1 MLITPFNSPPTPERY
16 EHFRGAMYER
26 ENYPLYWFVRKV
38 LSQVNFADPSQSAL
52 SQKAAEGVVVYALK
66 GRSQLNSLILREL
79 ARRFGVPSPVY
90 AHGVNMITWQPLPEA
105 LKALRLGIAQL
116 WRRRN
121 PEEESD
127 YLKKLAM
134 AGKSVIIHLG
144 DSEFFDD
151 EEADAALG
159 QLIDAQREMPVPVYI
174 VPELVTYGRRREKER
189 ESFFNILFGQ
199 IENVGGFRRMVT
211 FLRYARKVFTLTV
224 EPLNLSE
231 YLEKN
236 KNRSRLEMIEQ
247 IRRELIERIDEERE
261 SIVGPVLKS
270 RPEMIQ
276 STMDDPGVARKID
289 ELGRRGK
296 PSVPALRKEARKYLH
311 EIASDYNE
319 MFIEL
324 WEKLLSWLWNN
335 IYDGVVLDQEGIVK
349 IRNLSK
355 KMPFVIIPCHRSHI
369 DYLLLSYVFYKH
381 NIQMPFVAAG
391 TNLSFFPL
399 GFIFRKSGA
408 FFLRRTFR
416 GNELYS
422 EVFSGYLRTL
432 IREGLPIEFFIE
444 GGRSRTGKMV
454 MPKYGIL
461 SMIIQAYLDGACD
474 NMAAI
479 PVYIGY
485 DRIVEEKSYLKE
497 LGGAP
502 KDTEK
507 TADIIR
513 SGKVLK
519 KRYGHVYVNIGE
531 PILLKEY
538 LASQEKPVLQMS
550 VEERQ
555 SLYRKIGYGLVLEIA
570 KVAVVTPFSL
580 VAAGLLSSDR
590 RGITQDD
597 LINTLNRFHD
607 YLSYRN
613 VRFAETFSNRA
624 KAIQEALV
632 LFEQSDLI
640 SRLGSEEEDEDVE
653 AVVYSLED
661 DKRMNLEYYKNNI
674 LHFFLP
680 ISFVAVSM
688 LAAGSDLIS
697 LNQLMVDYRFFKRL
711 FRHEF
716 IFDDS
721 VDDAEEVKDVLS
733 WLHRLDLVIAQERD
747 GEAWLEM
754 RGMARKRLRP
764 FAGLIENYIESYWVV
779 ARGCGYLR
787 KQPRPEKDFVKKLHR
802 LGGKMHRMG
811 EIRRAESLSQSNYI
825 NAITYL
831 RNAEILRAVDPSD
844 KADRKDSRTYA
855 LSGERSGLE
864 TLRRRLFKFL

>member
-1 MLITPFNSPPTPERY
+1 
-16 EHFRGAMYER
+16 MYEE

-38 LSQVNFADPSQSAL
+38 LSQVNFVDASQGLL
-52 SQKAAEGVVVYALK
+52 SKKAVEGVVVYALK

-79 ARRFGVPSPVY
+79 AHRFAVPMPVY
-90 AHGVNMITWQPLPEA
+90 AQGVNMIAWQPF
-105 LKALRLGIAQL
+105 LKAWTALRSGIAQL
-116 WRRRN
+116 RFRRRD
-121 PEEESD
+121 PEAEGSD
-127 YLKKLAM
+127 YLKRLVL
-134 AGKSVIIHLG
+134 AGKSAIIHLG
-144 DSEFFDD
+144 ESEFFDD
-151 EEADAALG
+151 EDADAAVG
-159 QLIDAQREMPVPVYI
+159 QLIDAQKMLSVPVYI

-189 ESFFNILFGQ
+189 ESLFNILFGQ
-199 IENVGGFRRMVT
+199 IENVGAFRRMVT
-211 FLRYARKVFTLTV
+211 FLRYSRRVFAVTV
-224 EPLNLSE
+224 EPLSLAD

-236 KNRSRLEMIEQ
+236 RHLSRLELIEQ
-247 IRRELIERIDEERE
+247 IRRELIERIDEERTA
-261 SIVGPVLKS
+261 IVGPMLKS
-270 RPEMIQ
+270 KREMIQ
-276 STMDDPGVARKID
+276 TVMDDPRVVGKIE

-296 PSVPALRKEARKYLH
+296 TSVPALRKEARKYLL
-311 EIASDYNE
+311 EIASDDSE
-319 MFIEL
+319 TFIEL

-335 IYDGVVLDQEGIVK
+335 IYDGIVLDQEGIVK

-369 DYLLLSYVFYKH
+369 DYLLLSYVFYKN

-399 GFIFRKSGA
+399 GFVFRKSGA

-416 GNELYS
+416 GNELYG
-422 EVFSGYLRTL
+422 ETFSGYLRAL
-432 IREGLPIEFFIE
+432 IREELPIEFFIE

-454 MPKYGIL
+454 MPKYGLL
-461 SMIIQAYLDGACD
+461 SMIIQAYLDGTCE

-485 DRIVEEKSYLKE
+485 DRIIEEKSYLRE

-507 TADIIR
+507 TTDIIQ
-513 SGKVLK
+513 SHKVLK
-519 KRYGHVYVNIGE
+519 KRYGHVYVNVGE

-538 LASQEKPVLQMS
+538 LASQEKPFLQMTT
-550 VEERQ
+550 EERQ

-580 VAAGLLSSDR
+580 VAAGLLSNDR
-590 RGITQDD
+590 RGMAQDD
-597 LINTLNRFHD
+597 LMDVLNRFHD

-613 VRFAETFSNRA
+613 VRFAATFSSRN
-624 KAIQEALV
+624 KAIQEALM
-632 LFEQSDLI
+632 LFEQSDII
-640 SRLGSEEEDEDVE
+640 SRLGAEEEDEDVE
-653 AVVYSLED
+653 SVVYSLED
-661 DKRMNLEYYKNNI
+661 EKRMNLEYYKNNI

-680 ISFVAVSM
+680 MSFVAVSM
-688 LAAGSDLIS
+688 QAVGESLIS

-721 VDDAEEVKDVLS
+721 VDDSDEVKEVLS
-733 WLHRLDLVIAQERD
+733 WLHRQDLVVAQERD

-754 RGMARKRLRP
+754 RGMARKRLQP
-764 FAGLIENYIESYWVV
+764 FAGLIQNYIESYWVV

-787 KQPRPEKDFVKKLHR
+787 KMARTERDFVKKLHR

-811 EIRRAESLSQSNYI
+811 EIRRAEALSQSNYV
-825 NAITYL
+825 NAMTYL
-831 RNAEILRAVDPSD
+831 RNAEILRDIEPSE
-844 KADRKDSRTYA
+844 KADRKDGRICA
-855 LSGERSGLE
+855 LSNDRRALE
-864 TLRRRLFKFL
+864 MLRRRLFKFL